1 MLSNH
6 LQYIIRGVAFCDC
19 LAGWSLDA
27 RTGSCHRDR
36 LPCPAPEEGVW
47 LGGSCHAHP
56 CGPGMTLWGEEG
68 EGAGEGACLPL
79 DSDPAFTTCTQER
92 AGVLA
97 EEVSLGSVCTQNSHC
112 HVLSHFH
119 TCTLGFIVSQ

>member
-1 MLSNH
+1 MDMMENSGHCLY
-6 LQYIIRGVAFCDC
+6 LRGVAFCDC

-47 LGGSCHAHP
+47 LGGSCHAHQ

-68 EGAGEGACLPL
+68 AGAGACLPL
-79 DSDPAFTTCTQER
+79 DSGPAFTTCTQER

-97 EEVSLGSVCTQNSHC
+97 EEVSLGSV
-112 HVLSHFH
+112 LR
-119 TCTLGFIVSQ
+119 IVIVIVMF

>member
-1 MLSNH
+1 M
-6 LQYIIRGVAFCDC
+6 AFCDC

-36 LPCPAPEEGVW
+36 LPCPGPEEGVW

-68 EGAGEGACLPL
+68 EGEGACLPL
-79 DSDPAFTTCTQER
+79 DSGPAFTTCTQER
-92 AGVLA
+92 AGVLT
-97 EEVSLGSVCTQNSHC
+97 EEVSLGSVLRI
-112 HVLSHFH
+112 VIVIVMFEPFSHFH
-119 TCTLGFIVSQ
+119 FGFHRFTVRSKLWDVCRLV